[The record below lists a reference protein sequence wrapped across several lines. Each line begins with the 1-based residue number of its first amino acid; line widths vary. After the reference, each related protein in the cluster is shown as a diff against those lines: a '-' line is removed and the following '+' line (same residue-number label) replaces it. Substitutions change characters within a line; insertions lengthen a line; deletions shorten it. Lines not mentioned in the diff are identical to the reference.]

1 MKAQVSESMSTV
13 EVDYE
18 SVPFKKEYTIDV
30 IEFYAE
36 VSITVGFEIDCQV
49 TIEVAVESEK
59 GVVILEGQVWFG
71 NIAYTSQSKSNYI
84 EIDDLSVK
92 ESRVDDSELEQFLQ
106 DISDSIVNIKFS
118 A

>member
-1 MKAQVSESMSTV
+1 M
-13 EVDYE
+13 
-18 SVPFKKEYTIDV
+18 
-30 IEFYAE
+30 
-36 VSITVGFEIDCQV
+36 
-49 TIEVAVESEK
+49 
-59 GVVILEGQVWFG
+59 ILEGQVWFG

-84 EIDDLSVK
+84 KIDDLSVK